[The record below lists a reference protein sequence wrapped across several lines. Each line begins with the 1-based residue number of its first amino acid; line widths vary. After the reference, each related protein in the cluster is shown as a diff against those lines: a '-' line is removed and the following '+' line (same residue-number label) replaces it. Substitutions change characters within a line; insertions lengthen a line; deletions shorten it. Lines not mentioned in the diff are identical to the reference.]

1 MLEDADIAQPAA
13 RPTPA
18 RKRKVPKAVA
28 TKFFVVIGYAQI
40 WFAASVPSWY
50 LCHTAG
56 IGCAIMGIALTVL
69 AFWFKYYEDQEY
81 DMLQETRR

>member
-1 MLEDADIAQPAA
+1 MLEEAELPKAVV
-13 RPTPA
+13 RPTSA

-56 IGCAIMGIALTVL
+56 IGCAIMGIALTIL

-81 DMLQETRR
+81 DLLQETPR